1 MVGKRL
7 ELLRD
12 AVPGFSR
19 VGVILAPDYATADGT
34 LKALHPAAHGWGLQA
49 RVYEV
54 RSGSRVGS
62 RIRGGCARWCAG
74 TRQAISRSSGPSNSN
89 SSSTSRVLLS
99 LAPGRTLVAV
109 QNSGNTLAG
118 IQGNCRWIAANAA
131 ARIDTLYS
139 SNIVDTQGVAT
150 MLHNS

>member
-62 RIRGGCARWCAG
+62 RIRGGLRAVVCGHPPGDLPIERAVKFELVVNLKSSSQFGPRAD
-74 TRQAISRSSGPSNSN
+74 ISRCAEFREYPS
-89 SSSTSRVLLS
+89 R
-99 LAPGRTLVAV
+99 
-109 QNSGNTLAG
+109 NTG
-118 IQGNCRWIAANAA
+118 
-131 ARIDTLYS
+131 
-139 SNIVDTQGVAT
+139 
-150 MLHNS
+150 